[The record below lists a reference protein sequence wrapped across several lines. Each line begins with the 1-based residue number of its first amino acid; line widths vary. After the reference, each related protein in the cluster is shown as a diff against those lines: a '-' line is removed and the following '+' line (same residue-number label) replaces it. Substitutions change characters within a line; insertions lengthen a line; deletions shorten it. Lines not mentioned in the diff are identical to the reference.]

1 MGAAATLE
9 TEMARLPLSIAAA
22 VIAAPCIPDA
32 AAGTAATADVAGI
45 AVIAAVVVVVS
56 LCC

>member
-9 TEMARLPLSIAAA
+9 TEMARLPLSFAAA
-22 VIAAPCIPDA
+22 VIAAPCIPD